1 MANRKTVRAR
11 KSTGGKAP
19 RKSLAP
25 SAYRFSYQKAPMV
38 EKEAEDME
46 TQTYPSTSDA
56 QVQASKD
63 SADKQTQ
70 TIEAVSVIRL
80 QKDIEAQRRQIEY
93 MSESRTIL
101 YHRLARQAILERE
114 LVGEKTSLC
123 NKPCCRDMA

>member
-1 MANRKTVRAR
+1 MGRVRAR

-25 SAYRFSYQKAPMV
+25 SAGRFNYRDVEMV
-38 EKEAEDME
+38 EREADDKGI
-46 TQTYPSTSDA
+46 QTYKSTSDV
-56 QVQASKD
+56 QIQASKD
-63 SADKQTQ
+63 MNDKQTQ
-70 TIEAVSVIRL
+70 TVEAVSCIRL

-93 MSESRTIL
+93 MSESRTLL

-123 NKPCCRDMA
+123 TKPCCRDTA